1 MKFQTCLPKILLLTA
16 VLVFAG
22 SSPVRA
28 SAKPPPGSSGAKN
41 VVAPAPAP
49 APEPEIPGLVI
60 SRPNGG
66 FLSLLVDGN
75 GNFRLAFYDAK
86 KKAAPVDV
94 ARARARWSV
103 RYKATDERTVLIP
116 TADGSALTSPLVIR
130 PPYIY
135 RIYLSLFVEGS
146 DEAVESYPNIDFRQ

>member
-1 MKFQTCLPKILLLTA
+1 MKSQACLPKILLLTA

-22 SSPVRA
+22 SLPARA
-28 SAKPPPGSSGAKN
+28 SAKPPPGSSGTKTLVRPKA
-41 VVAPAPAP
+41 AP
-49 APEPEIPGLVI
+49 APEPKIPGFVI

-66 FLSLLVDGN
+66 FLSLLVDEN

-86 KKAAPVDV
+86 KKSAPVDV
-94 ARARARWSV
+94 TRARARWSV
-103 RYKATDERTVLIP
+103 RYKATDERTVLNP

-130 PPYIY
+130 HPYIY

-146 DEAVESYPNIDFRQ
+146 DEAVESYVIDFRQ

>member
-1 MKFQTCLPKILLLTA
+1 MKFQACLPKILLLTA
-16 VLVFAG
+16 VLIFAG
-22 SSPVRA
+22 SSPARA
-28 SAKPPPGSSGAKN
+28 AAKPPPGSSGAKD
-41 VVAPAPAP
+41 VVAAKAAP
-49 APEPEIPGLVI
+49 APEPKIPGFVI
-60 SRPNGG
+60 SRRDGG
-66 FLSLLVDGN
+66 FLSLLVDDN
-75 GNFRLAFYDAK
+75 GNFRLTFYDAK
-86 KKAAPVDV
+86 KKAVPVDV

-146 DEAVESYPNIDFRQ
+146 EEAVENYPNLDFRQ